1 MDFQVNDFRR
11 RRYRKIDFR
20 TFRRL
25 LLVRSAGT
33 SAGDRCR
40 ASSRFLF
47 HGGMRGFKLP
57 QHLLPVQ
64 GFVWMAVPGGIP
76 DVIADDPIDLHCTTQ
91 LVNQA
96 ATQLSGD
103 DFRHM
108 LMLSNGLDFSF
119 SRSVKPTQ
127 SS

>member
-1 MDFQVNDFRR
+1 M
-11 RRYRKIDFR
+11 IDA
-20 TFRRL
+20 T
-25 LLVRSAGT
+25 
-33 SAGDRCR
+33 
-40 ASSRFLF
+40 SSRFLF

-64 GFVWMAVPGGIP
+64 GFVWMAVSGGIP

-108 LMLSNGLDFSF
+108 LMLSNGLDFLFLQVGQADAVVISQHDIT
-119 SRSVKPTQ
+119 STIDLEP
-127 SS
+127 